1 MSERKGPPLSFA
13 EAFDLPLSMDL
24 RTAARAFGV
33 CPGTAYK
40 LIRLGQFPCPV
51 LRLGRR
57 YCIPTSFVLR
67 ALGIEERPVYAVDL
81 EAGADYADHTAEAP
95 HTAHHDKEYRA

>member
-1 MSERKGPPLSFA
+1 MSARSGPPLGFA
-13 EAFDLPLSMDL
+13 EAFDLPLSVDL

-40 LIRLGQFPCPV
+40 LIRRGTFPCPV
-51 LRLGRR
+51 LRVGGQYR
-57 YCIPTSFVLR
+57 IPTAYLLR

-81 EAGADYADHTAEAP
+81 EAGAAQAARLDETHPRE
-95 HTAHHDKEYRA
+95 KEDLV

>member
-1 MSERKGPPLSFA
+1 MSARSGPPLGFA
-13 EAFDLPLSMDL
+13 EAFDLPLSVDL

-40 LIRLGQFPCPV
+40 LIRRGTFPCPV
-51 LRLGRR
+51 LRVGGQYR
-57 YCIPTSFVLR
+57 IPTAYLLR

-81 EAGADYADHTAEAP
+81 EAGAAYAARLDETHPRE
-95 HTAHHDKEYRA
+95 KEDLV

>member
-1 MSERKGPPLSFA
+1 MSARSGPPLGFA
-13 EAFDLPLSMDL
+13 EAFDLPLSVDL

-40 LIRLGQFPCPV
+40 LIRLGTFPCPV

-57 YCIPTSFVLR
+57 YRIPTAYLLR
-67 ALGIEERPVYAVDL
+67 SLGIEERPVYAVDL
-81 EAGADYADHTAEAP
+81 EAGATDADRLDEP
-95 HTAHHDKEYRA
+95 HPRGTEDSE